1 MTTTAIGSRITP
13 DCGFRQAAVSLGSSL
28 ERQNVCVCVR
38 ACVCVCACVEAG
50 QEVLIMYS
58 SIRAS
63 ANSVLEAE
71 KIRAK
76 TQAKSG
82 QGEFGG

>member
-1 MTTTAIGSRITP
+1 
-13 DCGFRQAAVSLGSSL
+13 VY
-28 ERQNVCVCVR
+28 
-38 ACVCVCACVEAG
+38 VCACVEAG

-63 ANSVLEAE
+63 ANSVLEVE

-76 TQAKSG
+76 TQGKSG
-82 QGEFGG
+82 QGGFGG